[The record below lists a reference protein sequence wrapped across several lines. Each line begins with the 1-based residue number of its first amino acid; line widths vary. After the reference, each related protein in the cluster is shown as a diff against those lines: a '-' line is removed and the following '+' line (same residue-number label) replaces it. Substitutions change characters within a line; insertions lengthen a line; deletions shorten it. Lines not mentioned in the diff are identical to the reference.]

1 MLHGTYPRKNIY
13 IHVPPNHTGHTY
25 TEKIHCWWCSSEAQS
40 VLEPLVFSR
49 SVWQPRP
56 AQLGA
61 PGAPPTPR
69 RAPRRSG
76 LLGSLEGVLSSRDF
90 LSHVPLP
97 VPSVARVHPDVSPY
111 LHPAG
116 SPWGFPVPSRAARA
130 EERLASRARG
140 GARPPRRSRN
150 RPR

>member
-1 MLHGTYPRKNIY
+1 MSLSHMLHGTYPRKNIY

-40 VLEPLVFSR
+40 FLEPLVFSR

-116 SPWGFPVPSRAARA
+116 SPWGSLPDT
-130 EERLASRARG
+130 L
-140 GARPPRRSRN
+140 GAG
-150 RPR
+150 